1 MRSIIGAGAIWLALC
16 AAAPAQ
22 DYPTRTIRVII
33 PLGAGG
39 GGDVFTRAL
48 ADELQKAL
56 RQPVVVENRTGGA
69 LNIGARACAEAAPDG
84 YTICVLSSEP
94 VVYNQFVFK
103 SLPFDPEKDFEPIS
117 NLFFNTLALV
127 ANSSLKVK
135 TIADLVA
142 LAKARPRHAEL
153 RHVLIPARAFYGKAQ
168 DRDRR
173 RYCAGTVQERQRSG
187 QCGLVGIDSRRGS
200 RAVQHGP
207 ATAERSHH
215 RPRGD
220 GDNAL
225 PAFPNYPH
233 SGGSPQR
240 RELPRNLVR
249 TVRARRHAQADCLET
264 RERGDAH
271 RERS

>member
-1 MRSIIGAGAIWLALC
+1 MKRKRAGRPYGGRSADLALQHESWSHILTKRQKKTVREVVSMRSIIGAGAIWLALC

-117 NLFFNTLALV
+117 NLFFNTLH
-127 ANSSLKVK
+127 SKC
-135 TIADLVA
+135 
-142 LAKARPRHAEL
+142 
-153 RHVLIPARAFYGKAQ
+153 
-168 DRDRR
+168 RR
-173 RYCAGTVQERQRSG
+173 
-187 QCGLVGIDSRRGS
+187 
-200 RAVQHGP
+200 
-207 ATAERSHH
+207 
-215 RPRGD
+215 
-220 GDNAL
+220 
-225 PAFPNYPH
+225 
-233 SGGSPQR
+233 
-240 RELPRNLVR
+240 
-249 TVRARRHAQADCLET
+249 
-264 RERGDAH
+264 
-271 RERS
+271 